1 MEEVIKILPYNDAA
15 KLQTEAGNYDC
26 HITDLAVIG
35 GGKVR
40 ISVTGTNE
48 NLKTLFD
55 KVNIPLEN
63 ESQETITD

>member
-1 MEEVIKILPYNDAA
+1 MEQVVKILPSNEAG
-15 KLQTEAGNYDC
+15 KLRTEAGNYDC

-40 ISVTGTNE
+40 IVVAGTNE

-63 ESQETITD
+63 ERQEAITD

>member
-1 MEEVIKILPYNDAA
+1 MEEVIKILPFNEAG
-15 KLQTEAGNYDC
+15 KLQTEVGNYDC
-26 HITDLAVIG
+26 QIMDLAVIG

-55 KVNIPLEN
+55 NVNIPLEN
-63 ESQETITD
+63 ESQEAITD

>member
-1 MEEVIKILPYNDAA
+1 MEEVIKILPYNEAG

-26 HITDLAVIG
+26 QIMDLAVIG
-35 GGKVR
+35 GSNVR
-40 ISVTGTNE
+40 IVVAGTNE

-63 ESQETITD
+63 VSQEAITD

>member
-1 MEEVIKILPYNDAA
+1 MEEVIKILPFNEAG

-26 HITDLAVIG
+26 QIMDLAVIG

-55 KVNIPLEN
+55 NVNIPLEN
-63 ESQETITD
+63 ESQEAITD

>member
-1 MEEVIKILPYNDAA
+1 MEEVIKILPFNDAG

-26 HITDLAVIG
+26 HIMDLAVIG
-35 GGKVR
+35 GGNVR

-55 KVNIPLEN
+55 NVNIPLGN
-63 ESQETITD
+63 ESQEAITD